1 MELII
6 DITADEADI
15 SFVGDMTMPMGGYYS
30 DLDLSM
36 NGSLLHMEGN
46 MSLTDWE
53 LAGGTMDV
61 DSFNYYM
68 SIDVPFGSG
77 SCANFTTG
85 INGVMSMGSK
95 TGLNFDGSLGIECG
109 RLKTLHMEF
118 AYLHKAVEYDFL
130 LDYNSTTNRLAGGF
144 KFDFER
150 STSWKF
156 FGHRYNR
163 HPKIK
168 IAMQFS
174 MDISKPASTTDV
186 TLGGSISVSGGSG
199 ALQCSFSTSGG
210 DDECSFNFQMGSKYG
225 SYKYADTW

>member
-6 DITADEADI
+6 DISASSADI
-15 SFVGDMTMPMGGYYS
+15 SYVGDMTLPMGAYYA

-36 NGSLLHMEGN
+36 NGSLLHMAGN
-46 MSLTDWE
+46 VSLSDWE

-61 DSFNYYM
+61 ESFNFYM
-68 SIDVPFGSG
+68 SLDVPFGAG
-77 SCANFTTG
+77 ACANFTSG
-85 INGVMSMGSK
+85 INGDMSMGGK
-95 TGLNFDGSLGIECG
+95 TGLAFDGSLGIECG
-109 RLKTLHMEF
+109 RLKTLHMQF
-118 AYLHKAVEYDFL
+118 DYMHRAVEYAFL
-130 LDYNSTTNRLAGGF
+130 LDYSSTTNLLAGGF

-174 MDISKPASTTDV
+174 MNIAKPASTTDV

-199 ALQCSFSTSGG
+199 ALQCTFSTSGG